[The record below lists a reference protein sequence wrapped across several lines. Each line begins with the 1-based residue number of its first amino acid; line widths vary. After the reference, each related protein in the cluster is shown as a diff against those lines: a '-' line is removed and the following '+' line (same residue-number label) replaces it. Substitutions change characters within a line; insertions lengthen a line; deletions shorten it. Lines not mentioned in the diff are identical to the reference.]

1 MSTSSLATAAPR
13 RLSFAQKL
21 VLAGGAGVAITGIAP
36 QSADATPIQSTTLPL
51 SPPATLNGGTS
62 WDVDGDGTPDF
73 RLGNFSAVSASVTE
87 LGLAR
92 FVAPG
97 SMASDGFAK
106 LAAGFNVGATMT
118 GAFKFLGSAQSVVT
132 ITGGGAIGGDA
143 GAQGWAMGDLG
154 YFGFKFTNVSG
165 VHYGWGQINIHGAT
179 GGFVIGQGFTLTEAY
194 YNSVAGAAI
203 AVAVPEPDPAAA
215 GSALSLVIGSLAILK
230 RRRMR
235 RSKAVEGNATVSA

>member
-1 MSTSSLATAAPR
+1 MTTQVSDANSARRFSL
-13 RLSFAQKL
+13 SQKL
-21 VLAGGAGVAITGIAP
+21 ALVGGAVAAITGIAP

-51 SPPATLNGGTS
+51 SPPATGFSLSGGTS

-73 RLGNFSAVSASVTE
+73 HLRNCSSFCASVTE

-92 FVAPG
+92 FVAPR
-97 SMASDGFAK
+97 SWASDGFAK

-118 GAFKFLGSAQSVVT
+118 GGFKFLNNAQSANT
-132 ITGGGAIGGDA
+132 ITTSGLIGSDA

-194 YNSVAGAAI
+194 YNSVADAAI
-203 AVAVPEPDPAAA
+203 AVAVPEPTA
-215 GSALSLVIGSLAILK
+215 GMLALVMGPLALLK

-235 RSKAVEGNATVSA
+235 RSKAAEGDATVSA